1 MSQAAWPTRITFSC
15 KNIMKGYGLN
25 KFSDDDKI
33 VFEIE
38 PISGNENNIVT
49 YTSNSYIQTGT
60 EIAYQIACEASMQ
73 RRYGFNHSFSY
84 KEDGAQITISA
95 PYDSQEFLKFAR
107 DNNAEMTY

>member
-1 MSQAAWPTRITFSC
+1 MLQTAWPTRITFSC

-25 KFSDDDKI
+25 EFSDDDRI

-49 YTSNSYIQTGT
+49 YKSNSDIKTAT
-60 EIAYQIACEASMQ
+60 EIAYQITYEASMQ
-73 RRYGFNHSFSY
+73 QRYRFNCSFSY
-84 KEDGAQITISA
+84 NKDSAQIIIST

-107 DNNAEMTY
+107 DNNAQMTY